1 MSTIQ
6 KFEFEFSALTSL
18 SKHKNPWLILAR
30 LPPDCTFLCNLGR
43 SGQNKSWVFVCVER
57 EDVILFFKFWTVWW
71 DKNCHTKY
79 KSDAIDVSVFIKWYG
94 ERKKLFSTHVFTT
107 RKFIIQKNIPFKII
121 YYFLGKGQA
130 NLFLYFALLKD
141 STKKSMKADQIFF
154 CTYFCWIVFAICNEH
169 IGGGVLIKLWPSTA
183 LEKFRSKKCF
193 VRLRSK

>member
-1 MSTIQ
+1 MRQKLSHQIQ
-6 KFEFEFSALTSL
+6 VWRYRCF
-18 SKHKNPWLILAR
+18 R
-30 LPPDCTFLCNLGR
+30 LHQMIWRKDT
-43 SGQNKSWVFVCVER
+43 E
-57 EDVILFFKFWTVWW
+57 
-71 DKNCHTKY
+71 
-79 KSDAIDVSVFIKWYG
+79 
-94 ERKKLFSTHVFTT
+94 KKLFSTHVFTT